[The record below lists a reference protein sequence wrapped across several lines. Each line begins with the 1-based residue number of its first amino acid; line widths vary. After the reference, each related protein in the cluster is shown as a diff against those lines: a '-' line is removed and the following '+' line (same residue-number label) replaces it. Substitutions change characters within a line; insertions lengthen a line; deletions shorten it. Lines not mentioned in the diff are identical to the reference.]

1 MVRFTNGNKTC
12 LYLNQYLKRTNASGD
27 LNERLLLYGQ
37 LMSLVYF
44 NSMIQF
50 TTYM

>member
-1 MVRFTNGNKTC
+1 METKHA
-12 LYLNQYLKRTNASGD
+12 NQYLKRTNASGD
-27 LNERLLLYGQ
+27 LNEILLLRGQ

-50 TTYM
+50 ATFI